1 MKLELEAGRLFARR
15 THENPSLEVS
25 GETDTLQRVLVCAPN
40 HLKPVPCCSVTK
52 ESIRDG
58 FESDTHVALA
68 QHRGL
73 REILAANGAAVDLL
87 PPRPGMPDLC
97 FTRDVGVSTPWGLV
111 ALNPAL
117 KHRAVEVSHF
127 KAWAETYT
135 QSRVEQV
142 TIGSIEGGDVCVARP
157 GLLIVGVSGNRT
169 DDEGA
174 DAFAARFRHEG
185 WEVLLYRFDEHFLH
199 LDTIFSMLNPT
210 TALGCTEVLD
220 DAFLE
225 TVARRG
231 IKILPVTYK
240 ESRLLG
246 CNVVSIDG
254 QRIIAGAGTPR
265 VSAMMRDAGFT
276 VTETNLDQFTA
287 CGGGV
292 HCLTMPLLR
301 GS

>member
-1 MKLELEAGRLFARR
+1 MKLEFEADRLFARR
-15 THENPSLEVS
+15 THETAPLGVA
-25 GETDTLQRVLVCAPN
+25 GETDPLQRVLLCAPN
-40 HLKPVPCCSVTK
+40 HLEPVPCCSVTK
-52 ESIRDG
+52 ESIRAG
-58 FESDTHVALA
+58 FESDTHAALA

-73 REILAANGAAVDLL
+73 REILADSGAKIDLL

-117 KHRAVEVSHF
+117 KHRAVEVAHF
-127 KAWAETYT
+127 KAWAEAYS
-135 QSRVEQV
+135 QSRVEQITV
-142 TIGSIEGGDVCVARP
+142 GSIEGGDVCVARP
-157 GLLIVGVSGNRT
+157 GLLILGVSGNRT

-174 DAFAARFRHEG
+174 EAFAARFRHEG

-220 DAFLE
+220 DEFLE
-225 TVARRG
+225 NVASHG
-231 IKILPVTYK
+231 IQVLPVTYK
-240 ESRLLG
+240 ESRRLG

-254 QRIIAGAGTPR
+254 QRIVAGAGTPR

-276 VTETNLDQFTA
+276 VTEANLDQFTA

-301 GS
+301 AS